1 MLSVPTHKRLA
12 RQLPQTAA
20 VCAVFFACAYF
31 MSRHVNITRLL
42 DRGTFNDHV
51 IRQLGGSMAFIAGA
65 LNAGG
70 FLAVHRYTSHMSG
83 IISGMADEL
92 ALGEV
97 RLALS
102 LLVMLMCFIGG
113 AMHSTWLIIW
123 ARRQRL
129 RGGYGVSMMEESLWL
144 LLFGLLGAG
153 LTLHKGLF
161 TPVTVMLLCFIMG
174 MHNTVVTKLSGGL
187 LRTTHMTGTATD
199 IGIELA
205 KASYYNRSHSHKV
218 RDIRVNRRKLRILS
232 LILVSFFLG
241 GVVGALGFKHL
252 GYSFTV
258 PLATFLFLLG
268 LRPIWYDIKLR
279 FRWWRRRRP
288 G

>member
-1 MLSVPTHKRLA
+1 MFYRRGHA
-12 RQLPQTAA
+12 
-20 VCAVFFACAYF
+20 
-31 MSRHVNITRLL
+31 L
-42 DRGTFNDHV
+42 DR
-51 IRQLGGSMAFIAGA
+51 
-65 LNAGG
+65 
-70 FLAVHRYTSHMSG
+70 
-83 IISGMADEL
+83 
-92 ALGEV
+92 
-97 RLALS
+97 
-102 LLVMLMCFIGG
+102 
-113 AMHSTWLIIW
+113 LIIW

-279 FRWWRRRRP
+279 FRWWRLASAGLKGATGVFGQPCCRRGACVRAEGVWSP
-288 G
+288 RASAG